1 MKENESLRISFNGD
15 NSIELSTLTES
26 LNSMLKCLEIIA
38 KNTLSQDDYCKF
50 IVNNVE
56 KGSFIIDIAV
66 IKEIS
71 DKFIP
76 LTVGILTIAKYIFEL
91 RKFLKGKKPKLI
103 NKENDN
109 IITITNYDGEKQQIT
124 NNVYNIYTK
133 DNEIE
138 KQLAHLSE
146 VVSKSEGRTSL
157 IIEGKEGDK
166 IIDKVIYNKEDLCD
180 TKVPLDV
187 EEFSSEAEESV
198 SEVTLKIKKMYFLG
212 EAKWDFI
219 ILLGNNIQI
228 SAEIEDKEF
237 LEKVQKGTIVVSAN
251 MRIRVILKNRRKIN
265 LNGDII
271 GKSTYKIIKVLDIN
285 IPKK

>member
-166 IIDKVIYNKEDLCD
+166 IIDKVIYN
-180 TKVPLDV
+180 
-187 EEFSSEAEESV
+187 
-198 SEVTLKIKKMYFLG
+198 
-212 EAKWDFI
+212 
-219 ILLGNNIQI
+219 
-228 SAEIEDKEF
+228 
-237 LEKVQKGTIVVSAN
+237 
-251 MRIRVILKNRRKIN
+251 
-265 LNGDII
+265 
-271 GKSTYKIIKVLDIN
+271 
-285 IPKK
+285 